1 MFRGCQTL
9 RRLIALLT
17 IVLLATM
24 ANTSVAA
31 AQVTET
37 VAPAAPAPIVW
48 HELTYVE
55 PPAAEP
61 VAPVPPTT
69 TTIPGTTTTTTTTI
83 DPALGVPP
91 PSPSVP
97 PGPGGVTEQGA
108 PVPSTPVEPTTTT
121 TTTTTTLP
129 PTTTTLRKPGKPGGP
144 GMHGGRPRP
153 TRPDAAPT
161 TTEPRAEEE
170 EPSGATT
177 TTEPFTMEPDVTTGE
192 PPSPPPADPPSV
204 APRALPDPGITSLSL
219 PYTGLDPRPVLAL
232 AFGLVAGGGLLSWRA
247 RRRPRHARG
256 Q

>member
-1 MFRGCQTL
+1 L

-121 TTTTTTLP
+121 TTTTTLP

-144 GMHGGRPRP
+144 GVHGGRPRP

>member
-48 HELTYVE
+48 HELAYVE

-69 TTIPGTTTTTTTTI
+69 TTIPGTTTTTTTI

-108 PVPSTPVEPTTTT
+108 PVPSTPVEPTA

-144 GMHGGRPRP
+144 GVHGGRPRP

>member
-31 AQVTET
+31 AQVTDT

-48 HELTYVE
+48 HELTYTE
-55 PPAAEP
+55 PP

-69 TTIPGTTTTTTTTI
+69 TTIPGTTTTTTTI
-83 DPALGVPP
+83 DPALGAPP

-97 PGPGGVTEQGA
+97 PGPGGLTEQTP
-108 PVPSTPVEPTTTT
+108 PVPSAGVVPTTTT
-121 TTTTTTLP
+121 TTTSTLP
-129 PTTTTLRKPGKPGGP
+129 PTTTTLRKPGRPGV
-144 GMHGGRPRP
+144 HGGRPRP
-153 TRPDAAPT
+153 TRPDAVPT
-161 TTEPRAEEE
+161 TTEPRAGEE

-192 PPSPPPADPPSV
+192 PPSPPPAGPPSV

>member
-1 MFRGCQTL
+1 
-9 RRLIALLT
+9 
-17 IVLLATM
+17 V
-24 ANTSVAA
+24 
-31 AQVTET
+31 
-37 VAPAAPAPIVW
+37 
-48 HELTYVE
+48 
-55 PPAAEP
+55 
-61 VAPVPPTT
+61 
-69 TTIPGTTTTTTTTI
+69 
-83 DPALGVPP
+83 
-91 PSPSVP
+91 
-97 PGPGGVTEQGA
+97 
-108 PVPSTPVEPTTTT
+108 
-121 TTTTTTLP
+121 
-129 PTTTTLRKPGKPGGP
+129 
-144 GMHGGRPRP
+144 HGGRPRP

-204 APRALPDPGITSLSL
+204 VPRALPDPGITSLSL

>member
-69 TTIPGTTTTTTTTI
+69 TTIPGTTTTTTTI

-121 TTTTTTLP
+121 TTTTLP

-144 GMHGGRPRP
+144 GVHGGRPRP

-204 APRALPDPGITSLSL
+204 VPRALPDPGITSLSL

>member
-69 TTIPGTTTTTTTTI
+69 TTIPGTTTTTI

-121 TTTTTTLP
+121 TTTTLP

-144 GMHGGRPRP
+144 GVHGGRPRP

-204 APRALPDPGITSLSL
+204 VPRALPDPGITSLSL

>member
-1 MFRGCQTL
+1 L

-31 AQVTET
+31 AQVTDT

-48 HELTYVE
+48 HELTFTE
-55 PPAAEP
+55 PA
-61 VAPVPPTT
+61 APVPPTT
-69 TTIPGTTTTTTTTI
+69 TTIPGTTTTTTTI
-83 DPALGVPP
+83 DPALGTSA

-97 PGPGGVTEQGA
+97 PGSTQVSDQTV
-108 PVPSTPVEPTTTT
+108 PVPSTPPVEPTT

-129 PTTTTLRKPGKPGGP
+129 PTTTTLRKPGKPGL
-144 GMHGGRPRP
+144 HGHPRP
-153 TRPDAAPT
+153 GRPDAVPT
-161 TTEPRAEEE
+161 TTEPRAGEEEEEEE
-170 EPSGATT
+170 EPGGATT

-192 PPSPPPADPPSV
+192 PPSPPPADPPH
-204 APRALPDPGITSLSL
+204 AAAARALPDPGITSLSL